1 MLQAFE
7 LICFGL
13 VVIGLMIMFIAGGFE
28 HE

>member
-13 VVIGLMIMFIAGGFE
+13 VVTGLVIMFIVGGFE